1 MQQVITRIKN
11 EMLISFNEMMKWFNA
26 DNAVLRYMP
35 ADGGWNIAAILEHVS
50 LTNFYLLILIRK
62 SRTRSLQQARMADYQ
77 ELLRDYS
84 FEWGRMQEIGNP
96 DAFYWSR
103 PEHMEPTGT
112 TELALVKAT
121 LRQQLQE
128 CMCYLDELKNGEG
141 VAYKMM
147 MSVNGLGKIDVYH
160 YIYFLVQHTQRHLRQ
175 MQRIRAE
182 FDRSPS
188 QPAITQ
194 V

>member
-11 EMLISFNEMMKWFNA
+11 EMLITFNEMMKWFNA
-26 DNAVLRYMP
+26 ENTLQQYTP
-35 ADGGWNIAAILEHVS
+35 QDGGWNVAEILEHVS

-62 SRTRSLQQARMADYQ
+62 SRTRALQQALLEDYQ

-84 FEWGRMQEIGNP
+84 FEWDRMQQVGEP
-96 DAFYWSR
+96 DAFYWNR
-103 PEHMEPTGT
+103 PEHMQPTGT
-112 TELALVKAT
+112 AELALVKAT

-128 CMCYLDELKNGEG
+128 CMIYLDELKNGEG

-160 YIYFLVQHTQRHLRQ
+160 YIYFLVQHAKRHLRQ
-175 MQRIRAE
+175 MERIRNE
-182 FDRSPS
+182 FD
-188 QPAITQ
+188 PAMKQ
-194 V
+194 VIQNG